1 MSNDLHL
8 EPDRTF
14 NQEMAMLNVSFH
26 MSTDADGMAKT

>member
-14 NQEMAMLNVSFH
+14 KQEMAMLNA
-26 MSTDADGMAKT
+26 DADGMAKT